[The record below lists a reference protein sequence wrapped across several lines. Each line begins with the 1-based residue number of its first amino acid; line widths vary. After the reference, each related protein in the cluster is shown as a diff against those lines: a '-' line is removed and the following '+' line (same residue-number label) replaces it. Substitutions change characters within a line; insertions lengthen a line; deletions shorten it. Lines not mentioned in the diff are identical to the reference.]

1 MCLSLAGVHQP
12 PFWRESTGGAVMS
25 AWTNCPPINREAG
38 QLRWLDPHLTSL
50 SWEIHWG
57 KGTKAFQYHAI
68 CICKGHQM
76 CNGKRAIG
84 VTRRHK
90 ELEWSLFPDARSLLP
105 VISISAL
112 MNCWCGEVS
121 WRKCYQQQRGFTAC
135 VKRQVVNQWQVNS
148 DLVKCRLCAFY
159 SVTLTMQ
166 PLGLENFQ
174 QCCFTWWR
182 HQMESF
188 SALLAL
194 CARNSPVPGEFPA
207 QRPVTRSFDVT
218 FDMRLNKRLS
228 KQSWGWWFETLSRT
242 LWRYCNETD
251 RLTA

>member
-12 PFWRESTGGAVMS
+12 PLWRESTGGAVMS

-68 CICKGHQM
+68 SICKGHQM

-112 MNCWCGEVS
+112 MNCWCGKVS

-135 VKRQVVNQWQVNS
+135 VTRQVVNQWQVNS

-159 SVTLTMQ
+159 SVTLHDNATTGAWELSAMLFHMLTSSNGIIFRVTG
-166 PLGLENFQ
+166 PLCEE
-174 QCCFTWWR
+174 FTGPRWI
-182 HQMESF
+182 
-188 SALLAL
+188 
-194 CARNSPVPGEFPA
+194 P
-207 QRPVTRSFDVT
+207 
-218 FDMRLNKRLS
+218 
-228 KQSWGWWFETLSRT
+228 RT
-242 LWRYCNETD
+242 KASDAELWCYLWYAPE
-251 RLTA
+251 